1 MVMTRKLN
9 VDARRRILEAAHNLF
24 LERGLKG
31 ASMEEVASAAGIKKA
46 NLFHYYPSKE
56 CLELAVL
63 EQAAGEMKEQV
74 EAQLSP
80 KARDPVRA
88 VASMFEQAGR
98 GMRERR
104 CRGGCFLGN
113 LAQEASDHNEAIRVR
128 VSEFLHYWT
137 ERLAGF
143 LERGRASGYFR
154 PELEPRIAAEAILAL
169 FEGALLFSKAS
180 RRADPVESSKRM
192 AVAYLQGFRT

>member
-1 MVMTRKLN
+1 MTRKLN
-9 VDARRRILEAAHNLF
+9 LEARRHILEVARELF

-31 ASMEEVASAAGIKKA
+31 VSMDEVAGAAGIKKA

-74 EAQLSP
+74 EAQLS
-80 KARDPVRA
+80 ASGRDPVGA

-113 LAQEASDHNEAIRVR
+113 LAQEASDHNETIRVR
-128 VSEFLHYWT
+128 VSEFLCYWT
-137 ERLAGF
+137 DQLASF
-143 LERGRASGYFR
+143 LDRGRASGYFR
-154 PELEPRIAAEAILAL
+154 PELEPRTAAEAILAL

-180 RRADPVESSKRM
+180 RRPDPVESSKRM
-192 AVAYLQGFRT
+192 AMAYLEGFRP

>member
-1 MVMTRKLN
+1 MVMTRRLN
-9 VDARRRILEAAHNLF
+9 VEARRHILEVARELF
-24 LERGLKG
+24 HERGLRG
-31 ASMEEVASAAGIKKA
+31 ASMDEVAGAAGIKKA

-56 CLELAVL
+56 ALELAVL
-63 EQAAGEMKEQV
+63 EQAGVEMKEQV
-74 EAQLSP
+74 DEQLSP
-80 KARDPVRA
+80 KVRDPVGA
-88 VASMFEQAGR
+88 VALMFEQAGR

-113 LAQEASDHNEAIRVR
+113 VAQEASDHNEAIRVR

-137 ERLAGF
+137 EQLACF
-143 LERGRASGYFR
+143 LDRARASGYFR
-154 PELEPRIAAEAILAL
+154 PELEPRPAAEAILAL

-192 AVAYLQGFRT
+192 AVAYLEGFRL

>member
-1 MVMTRKLN
+1 MTRKLN
-9 VDARRRILEAAHNLF
+9 LEARRHILDVAHQLF

-31 ASMEEVASAAGIKKA
+31 VSMDDVASAAGLKKA

-74 EAQLSP
+74 RAQLS
-80 KARDPVRA
+80 ANGRDPVGA

-113 LAQEASDHNEAIRVR
+113 LAQEASDHNETIRVK
-128 VSEFLHYWT
+128 VSDFLRYWT
-137 ERLAGF
+137 DQLASF
-143 LERGRASGYFR
+143 LDRGRASGYFR
-154 PELEPRIAAEAILAL
+154 PELEPRTAAEAILAL

-180 RRADPVESSKRM
+180 RRPDPVESSKRM
-192 AVAYLQGFRT
+192 AVAYLEGFRP

>member
-1 MVMTRKLN
+1 MTRKLN
-9 VDARRRILEAAHNLF
+9 VEARRRILEAAHDLF

-56 CLELAVL
+56 CLELA
-63 EQAAGEMKEQV
+63 
-74 EAQLSP
+74 P
-80 KARDPVRA
+80 KVRDPVRA

-137 ERLAGF
+137 EQLASF

-154 PELEPRIAAEAILAL
+154 PELESRTAAEAILAL

>member
-9 VDARRRILEAAHNLF
+9 VEARRRMLEAAHDLF

-80 KARDPVRA
+80 KVRDPVRA

-104 CRGGCFLGN
+104 CRGGWFLGIR
-113 LAQEASDHNEAIRVR
+113 AQQARQHNDA
-128 VSEFLHYWT
+128 T
-137 ERLAGF
+137 RL
-143 LERGRASGYFR
+143 RG
-154 PELEPRIAAEAILAL
+154 AEVL
-169 FEGALLFSKAS
+169 
-180 RRADPVESSKRM
+180 D
-192 AVAYLQGFRT
+192 

>member
-1 MVMTRKLN
+1 MTRKLN
-9 VDARRRILEAAHNLF
+9 LEARRHILDVAHQLF

-31 ASMEEVASAAGIKKA
+31 VSMEDVASAAGLKKA

-74 EAQLSP
+74 RAQLS
-80 KARDPVRA
+80 ATGRDPVGA

-113 LAQEASDHNEAIRVR
+113 VAQEASDHNETIRVK
-128 VSEFLHYWT
+128 VSDFLRYWT
-137 ERLAGF
+137 DQLASF
-143 LERGRASGYFR
+143 LDRGRASGYFR
-154 PELEPRIAAEAILAL
+154 PELEPRTAAEAILAL

-180 RRADPVESSKRM
+180 RRPDPVESSKRM
-192 AVAYLQGFRT
+192 AVAYLEGFRP

>member
-1 MVMTRKLN
+1 MTRKIN
-9 VDARRRILEAAHNLF
+9 VEARRRILEAARELF

-31 ASMEEVASAAGIKKA
+31 VSMDEVASAAGIKKA

-63 EQAAGEMKEQV
+63 DLAAAEMKEQV
-74 EAQLSP
+74 QAQLST

-88 VASMFEQAGR
+88 VASMFEQAGQ

-113 LAQEASDHNEAIRVR
+113 LAQEASDHNETIRVK
-128 VSEFLHYWT
+128 VSEFLRYWT
-137 ERLAGF
+137 DQLAGF
-143 LERGRASGYFR
+143 LDRGRAAGYFR
-154 PELEPRIAAEAILAL
+154 PELEPRTAAEAILAL

-180 RRADPVESSKRM
+180 RRPDPVESSKRM
-192 AVAYLQGFRT
+192 AVAYLEGFRL

>member
-1 MVMTRKLN
+1 MTRKLN
-9 VDARRRILEAAHNLF
+9 LEARRHILEVARELF

-31 ASMEEVASAAGIKKA
+31 VSMDDVAGAAGIKKA

-63 EQAAGEMKEQV
+63 DLAAGEMREQV
-74 EAQLSP
+74 QEQLSA
-80 KARDPVRA
+80 KGRDPVGA

-113 LAQEASDHNEAIRVR
+113 VAQEASDLNETIRVR
-128 VSEFLHYWT
+128 VSEFLCYWT
-137 ERLAGF
+137 DQLAGF
-143 LERGRASGYFR
+143 LDRGRASGYFR
-154 PELEPRIAAEAILAL
+154 PELEPRTAAEAILAL

-180 RRADPVESSKRM
+180 RRADPLESSKRM
-192 AVAYLQGFRT
+192 AVAYLEGFRP

>member
-1 MVMTRKLN
+1 MTRKLN
-9 VDARRRILEAAHNLF
+9 LEARRRILEVARELF
-24 LERGLKG
+24 IERGLKG
-31 ASMEEVASAAGIKKA
+31 VSMDEVAGAAGIKKA

-74 EAQLSP
+74 EAQLS
-80 KARDPVRA
+80 ASGRDPVGT

-113 LAQEASDHNEAIRVR
+113 VAQEASDHNETIRVR
-128 VSEFLHYWT
+128 VSEFLRYWT
-137 ERLAGF
+137 DQLAGF
-143 LERGRASGYFR
+143 LDRGRASGYFR
-154 PELEPRIAAEAILAL
+154 PELEPRTAAEAILAL

-192 AVAYLQGFRT
+192 AVAYLEGFRP

>member
-1 MVMTRKLN
+1 MARKIN
-9 VDARRRILEAAHNLF
+9 VEARRRIIDAARELF
-24 LERGLKG
+24 LERGLRG
-31 ASMEEVASAAGIKKA
+31 VSMDEVASAAGLKKA

-63 EQAAGEMKEQV
+63 EQAAGEMKQQV
-74 EAQLSP
+74 EEQLSP
-80 KARDPVRA
+80 KGRDPVSA

-113 LAQEASDHNEAIRVR
+113 LAQEASDHNETIRVK
-128 VSEFLHYWT
+128 VSEFLRYWT
-137 ERLAGF
+137 EELAGF
-143 LERGRASGYFR
+143 LDRGRASGYFR
-154 PELEPRIAAEAILAL
+154 PELEPRTAAEAILAL

-192 AVAYLQGFRT
+192 AVAYLEGFRL

>member
-1 MVMTRKLN
+1 MTRKLN
-9 VDARRRILEAAHNLF
+9 VEARRRILEAARELF
-24 LERGLKG
+24 LERGLRG
-31 ASMEEVASAAGIKKA
+31 VSMEDVASAAGLKKA

-63 EQAAGEMKEQV
+63 EQAASEMKEQV
-74 EAQLSP
+74 EAQLSA
-80 KARDPVRA
+80 KGRDPVGA

-113 LAQEASDHNEAIRVR
+113 LAQEASDHNETIRVR
-128 VSEFLHYWT
+128 VSEFLRYWT
-137 ERLAGF
+137 DQLASF
-143 LERGRASGYFR
+143 LDRGRTSGYFR
-154 PELEPRIAAEAILAL
+154 PELEPRTAAEAILAL

-192 AVAYLQGFRT
+192 AVAYLEGFRP

>member
-1 MVMTRKLN
+1 MTRKLN
-9 VDARRRILEAAHNLF
+9 LEARRHILEVARELF

-31 ASMEEVASAAGIKKA
+31 VSMDEVAGAAGIKKA

-74 EAQLSP
+74 EAQLS
-80 KARDPVRA
+80 ASGRDPVGA

-113 LAQEASDHNEAIRVR
+113 LAQEASDHNETIRVR
-128 VSEFLHYWT
+128 VSEFLCYWT
-137 ERLAGF
+137 DQLASF
-143 LERGRASGYFR
+143 LDRGRASGYFR
-154 PELEPRIAAEAILAL
+154 PELEPRTAAEAILAL

-180 RRADPVESSKRM
+180 RRPDPVESSKRM
-192 AVAYLQGFRT
+192 AVAYLEGFRP

>member
-1 MVMTRKLN
+1 MTRKLN
-9 VDARRRILEAAHNLF
+9 LEARRRILKVARELF

-31 ASMEEVASAAGIKKA
+31 VSMDEVAGAAGIKKA

-74 EAQLSP
+74 RAQLS
-80 KARDPVRA
+80 ATGRDPVGA

-113 LAQEASDHNEAIRVR
+113 LAQEASDHNETIRVK
-128 VSEFLHYWT
+128 VSEFLRYWT
-137 ERLAGF
+137 DQLAGF
-143 LERGRASGYFR
+143 LDRGRASGYFR
-154 PELEPRIAAEAILAL
+154 PELEPRTAAEAILAL

-192 AVAYLQGFRT
+192 AVAYLEGFRL

>member
-1 MVMTRKLN
+1 MTRKIN
-9 VDARRRILEAAHNLF
+9 VEARRRILDVARELF

-31 ASMEEVASAAGIKKA
+31 VSMEEVASAAGLKKA

-63 EQAAGEMKEQV
+63 DLAAGEMREQV
-74 EAQLSP
+74 QAQLSA
-80 KARDPVRA
+80 KGRDPVVA

-113 LAQEASDHNEAIRVR
+113 LAQEASDHNETIRVR
-128 VSEFLHYWT
+128 VSEFLRYWT
-137 ERLAGF
+137 DQLAGF
-143 LERGRASGYFR
+143 LDRGRASGYFR
-154 PELEPRIAAEAILAL
+154 PELEPRPAAEAILAL

-180 RRADPVESSKRM
+180 RRPDPVESSKRM
-192 AVAYLQGFRT
+192 AVAYLEGFRL

>member
-1 MVMTRKLN
+1 MTRKLN
-9 VDARRRILEAAHNLF
+9 LEARRHILDVAHQLF

-31 ASMEEVASAAGIKKA
+31 VSMDDVASAAGLKKA

-74 EAQLSP
+74 RAQLS
-80 KARDPVRA
+80 ATGRDPVGA

-113 LAQEASDHNEAIRVR
+113 VAQEASDHNETIRVK
-128 VSEFLHYWT
+128 VSDFLRYWT
-137 ERLAGF
+137 DQLASF
-143 LERGRASGYFR
+143 LDRGRASGYFR
-154 PELEPRIAAEAILAL
+154 PELEPRTAAEAILAL

-180 RRADPVESSKRM
+180 RRPDPVESSKRM
-192 AVAYLQGFRT
+192 AVAYLEGFRP

>member
-1 MVMTRKLN
+1 MARKIN
-9 VDARRRILEAAHNLF
+9 VEARRHILDVARELF

-31 ASMEEVASAAGIKKA
+31 VSMDDVASAAGLKKA

-63 EQAAGEMKEQV
+63 DLAAGEMREQV
-74 EAQLSP
+74 QEQLSA
-80 KARDPVRA
+80 KGRDPVGA

-113 LAQEASDHNEAIRVR
+113 LAQEASDHNETIRVR
-128 VSEFLHYWT
+128 VSEFLRYWT
-137 ERLAGF
+137 DQLAGF
-143 LERGRASGYFR
+143 LDRGRASGYFR
-154 PELEPRIAAEAILAL
+154 PELEPRPAAEAILAL

-180 RRADPVESSKRM
+180 RRPDPVESSKRM
-192 AVAYLQGFRT
+192 AVAYLEGFRL

>member
-1 MVMTRKLN
+1 MTRKIN
-9 VDARRRILEAAHNLF
+9 VEARRRIMEAARELF

-31 ASMEEVASAAGIKKA
+31 VSMEEVAGAAGLKKA

-63 EQAAGEMKEQV
+63 DQAAGEMRKQV

-88 VASMFEQAGR
+88 VALMFEQAGR

-113 LAQEASDHNEAIRVR
+113 LAQEASDHNETIRVR

-137 ERLAGF
+137 DQLAGF
-143 LERGRASGYFR
+143 LDRARASGYFR
-154 PELEPRIAAEAILAL
+154 PELEPRTAAEAILAL

-192 AVAYLQGFRT
+192 AVAYLEGFRP

>member
-1 MVMTRKLN
+1 MTRQRNLE
-9 VDARRRILEAAHNLF
+9 ARRRILEAAHELF

-31 ASMEEVASAAGIKKA
+31 VSMDDVAGAAGIKKA

-56 CLELAVL
+56 RLELAVL
-63 EQAAGEMKEQV
+63 ERAAGEMKQQV
-74 EAQLSP
+74 EEQLSP
-80 KARDPVRA
+80 KGRDPVSA

-113 LAQEASDHNEAIRVR
+113 LAQEASDHNETIRVK
-128 VSEFLHYWT
+128 VSEFLRYWT
-137 ERLAGF
+137 DQLAGF
-143 LERGRASGYFR
+143 LDRGRASGYFR
-154 PELEPRIAAEAILAL
+154 PELEPRTAAEAILAL

-180 RRADPVESSKRM
+180 RRPDPVESSKRM
-192 AVAYLQGFRT
+192 AVAYLEGFRP

>member
-1 MVMTRKLN
+1 MTRRVN
-9 VDARRRILEAAHNLF
+9 VEARRHILEVARLLF
-24 LERGLKG
+24 HERGLRG
-31 ASMEEVASAAGIKKA
+31 ASMDEVAGAAGIKKA

-56 CLELAVL
+56 ALELAVL
-63 EQAAGEMKEQV
+63 EQAGVEMKEQV
-74 EAQLSP
+74 DEQLSP
-80 KARDPVRA
+80 KVRDPVGA
-88 VASMFEQAGR
+88 VALMFEQAGR

-113 LAQEASDHNEAIRVR
+113 VAQEASDHNEAIRVR

-137 ERLAGF
+137 EQLACF
-143 LERGRASGYFR
+143 LDRARASGYFR
-154 PELEPRIAAEAILAL
+154 PELEPRPAAEAILAL

-192 AVAYLQGFRT
+192 AVAYLEGFRL

>member
-1 MVMTRKLN
+1 MARKIN
-9 VDARRRILEAAHNLF
+9 VEARRHILDVARELF

-31 ASMEEVASAAGIKKA
+31 VSMDDVASAAGLKKA

-63 EQAAGEMKEQV
+63 DLAAGEMREQV
-74 EAQLSP
+74 QEQLSA
-80 KARDPVRA
+80 KGRDPVGA

-113 LAQEASDHNEAIRVR
+113 LAQEASDHNETIRVR
-128 VSEFLHYWT
+128 VSEFLRYWT
-137 ERLAGF
+137 DQLAGF
-143 LERGRASGYFR
+143 LDRARASGYFR
-154 PELEPRIAAEAILAL
+154 PELEPRPAAEAILAL

-180 RRADPVESSKRM
+180 RRPDPVESSKRM
-192 AVAYLQGFRT
+192 AVAYLEGFRL

>member
-1 MVMTRKLN
+1 MTRQRNLET
-9 VDARRRILEAAHNLF
+9 RRRILEAAHELF

-31 ASMEEVASAAGIKKA
+31 VSMDDVASAAGLKKA

-56 CLELAVL
+56 RLELAVL
-63 EQAAGEMKEQV
+63 ERAAGEMKQQV
-74 EAQLSP
+74 EEQLSP
-80 KARDPVRA
+80 KGRDPVSA

-113 LAQEASDHNEAIRVR
+113 VAQEASDHNETIRVR
-128 VSEFLHYWT
+128 VSEFLCYWT
-137 ERLAGF
+137 DQLAGF
-143 LERGRASGYFR
+143 LDRGRAAGYFR
-154 PELEPRIAAEAILAL
+154 PELEPRTAAEAILAL

-180 RRADPVESSKRM
+180 RRPDPVESSKRM
-192 AVAYLQGFRT
+192 AVAYLEGFRP

>member
-1 MVMTRKLN
+1 MTRKIN
-9 VDARRRILEAAHNLF
+9 VEARRHILDVARELF

-31 ASMEEVASAAGIKKA
+31 VSMDDVASAAGLKKA

-63 EQAAGEMKEQV
+63 DLAAGEMREQV
-74 EAQLSP
+74 QEQLSA
-80 KARDPVRA
+80 KGRDPVGA

-113 LAQEASDHNEAIRVR
+113 LAQEASDHNETIRVR
-128 VSEFLHYWT
+128 VSEFLRYWT
-137 ERLAGF
+137 DQLAGF
-143 LERGRASGYFR
+143 LDRGRASGYFR
-154 PELEPRIAAEAILAL
+154 PELEPRPAAEAILAL

-180 RRADPVESSKRM
+180 RRPDPVESSKRM
-192 AVAYLQGFRT
+192 AVAYLEGFRL

>member
-1 MVMTRKLN
+1 MTRKIN
-9 VDARRRILEAAHNLF
+9 VEARRRILEVARELF

-31 ASMEEVASAAGIKKA
+31 VSMEEVASAAGIKKA
-46 NLFHYYPSKE
+46 NLFHYYRSKE
-56 CLELAVL
+56 VLELAVL

-74 EAQLSP
+74 EAQLSA
-80 KARDPVRA
+80 KVRDPVGA

-98 GMRERR
+98 GMRARR

-113 LAQEASDHNEAIRVR
+113 LAQEASDHNETIRVR
-128 VSEFLHYWT
+128 VSEFLRYWT
-137 ERLAGF
+137 DQLASF
-143 LERGRASGYFR
+143 LDRGRASGYFR
-154 PELEPRIAAEAILAL
+154 PELEPRTAAEAILAL

-192 AVAYLQGFRT
+192 AVAYLEGFRP

>member
-1 MVMTRKLN
+1 MTRKIN
-9 VDARRRILEAAHNLF
+9 VEARRRILEVARELF

-31 ASMEEVASAAGIKKA
+31 VSMEEVASAAGIKKA
-46 NLFHYYPSKE
+46 NLFHYYHSKAV
-56 CLELAVL
+56 LELSVL

-74 EAQLSP
+74 EAQLSG
-80 KARDPVRA
+80 KVRDPVGA
-88 VASMFEQAGR
+88 VALMFEQAGR

-113 LAQEASDHNEAIRVR
+113 LAQEASDHNETIRVR

-137 ERLAGF
+137 DQLASF
-143 LERGRASGYFR
+143 LDRGRASGYFR
-154 PELEPRIAAEAILAL
+154 PELEPRTAAEAILAL

-192 AVAYLQGFRT
+192 AVAYLEGFRP

>member
-1 MVMTRKLN
+1 MSRKIN
-9 VDARRRILEAAHNLF
+9 VEARRRILEAARELF

-31 ASMEEVASAAGIKKA
+31 VSMDEVASAAGIKKA

-63 EQAAGEMKEQV
+63 DQAADEMKQQV

-80 KARDPVRA
+80 KGRDPVSA

-113 LAQEASDHNEAIRVR
+113 LAQEASDHNETIRVK
-128 VSEFLHYWT
+128 VSEFLRYWT
-137 ERLAGF
+137 DQLAGF
-143 LERGRASGYFR
+143 LDRGRASGYFR
-154 PELEPRIAAEAILAL
+154 PELEPRTAAEAILAL

-192 AVAYLQGFRT
+192 AVAYLEGFRI

>member
-1 MVMTRKLN
+1 MTRKIN
-9 VDARRRILEAAHNLF
+9 VEARRHILDVARELF

-31 ASMEEVASAAGIKKA
+31 VSMDDVASAAGLKKA

-63 EQAAGEMKEQV
+63 DLAAGEMREQV
-74 EAQLSP
+74 QEQLSA
-80 KARDPVRA
+80 KGRDPVGA

-113 LAQEASDHNEAIRVR
+113 LAQEASDHNETIRVR
-128 VSEFLHYWT
+128 VSEFLRYWT
-137 ERLAGF
+137 DQLAGF
-143 LERGRASGYFR
+143 LDRARASGYFR
-154 PELEPRIAAEAILAL
+154 PELEPRPAAEAILAL

-180 RRADPVESSKRM
+180 RRPDPVESSKRM
-192 AVAYLQGFRT
+192 AVAYLEGFRL